1 MPTFDYASLRD
12 DADAILDEFGLAGT
26 LRQRATSGADA
37 WSPTVTD
44 TDTACVVL
52 FDEYNDRERDGTLI
66 TERDRKVLIK
76 AGSLSVTPA
85 TGDQLVVSGVTY
97 SLSNVTQVAPGGTV
111 VLYQAMARL

>member
-76 AGSLSVTPA
+76 AGSLGVVPT
-85 TGDQLVVSGVTY
+85 TGDQLIVSSIAY
-97 SLSNVTQVAPGGTV
+97 SLMNVRQVAPGGTV
-111 VLYQAMARL
+111 VLYEAMARL